1 MARADSGLPEQ
12 IADKIIQLIL
22 DEHLEQGDRLP
33 KEAVL
38 VERLGAGRST
48 VREAMKL
55 LQSRNI
61 VRIKQGSGT
70 YVASNPGVA
79 DDPLGFTFIDDKQRL
94 ARDLLEV
101 RFMIEPQIARM
112 AAEHATNDQVVCIKE
127 LCDESERLA
136 EAGEDYSAAAD
147 TAFHNAIAESSGN
160 LVVPRLMGV
169 FKASVPLFID
179 VTGKKLVEET
189 IRMHRDVAD
198 AIAARN
204 PTAAHDAMYLHLVYN
219 RNMIAEGA
227 EAKGI

>member
-1 MARADSGLPEQ
+1 MSVS
-12 IADKIIQLIL
+12 I
-22 DEHLEQGDRLP
+22 
-33 KEAVL
+33 
-38 VERLGAGRST
+38 T
-48 VREAMKL
+48 VQDLRVVFSSI
-55 LQSRNI
+55 SRNEEHI
-61 VRIKQGSGT
+61 QKPASLTCERA
-70 YVASNPGVA
+70 VAP
-79 DDPLGFTFIDDKQRL
+79 
-94 ARDLLEV
+94 
-101 RFMIEPQIARM
+101 PQIARM
-112 AAEHATNDQVVCIKE
+112 AAERATNDQVVCIKE
-127 LCDESERLA
+127 LCDES
-136 EAGEDYSAAAD
+136 
-147 TAFHNAIAESSGN
+147 ESSGN

>member
-12 IADKIIQLIL
+12 ISEKIIQLIL

-79 DDPLGFTFIDDKQRL
+79 DDPLGFTFIGDKQ
-94 ARDLLEV
+94 
-101 RFMIEPQIARM
+101 
-112 AAEHATNDQVVCIKE
+112 
-127 LCDESERLA
+127 RLA
-136 EAGEDYSAAAD
+136 EAGEDYSAAD
-147 TAFHNAIAESSGN
+147 TAFHNAIAESCGN

-169 FKASVPLFID
+169 LKASVPLFID

-189 IRMHRDVAD
+189 IRTHRGVAD
-198 AIAARN
+198 AIEARN

-227 EAKGI
+227 QAKSE

>member
-1 MARADSGLPEQ
+1 MSVS
-12 IADKIIQLIL
+12 I
-22 DEHLEQGDRLP
+22 
-33 KEAVL
+33 
-38 VERLGAGRST
+38 T
-48 VREAMKL
+48 VQDLRVVFSSI
-55 LQSRNI
+55 SRNEEHI
-61 VRIKQGSGT
+61 QKPASLTCERA
-70 YVASNPGVA
+70 VAP
-79 DDPLGFTFIDDKQRL
+79 
-94 ARDLLEV
+94 
-101 RFMIEPQIARM
+101 PQIARM

-127 LCDESERLA
+127 LRDESERLA

-147 TAFHNAIAESSGN
+147 TALHNAIAESSGN

>member
-1 MARADSGLPEQ
+1 MARADLGLPEQ
-12 IADKIIQLIL
+12 ISEKIIQLIL

-79 DDPLGFTFIDDKQRL
+79 DDPLGFTFIDDKRRL

-101 RFMIEPQIARM
+101 RFMIEPQMASM
-112 AAEHATNDQVVCIKE
+112 AAEHATDDQIICIKE
-127 LCDESERLA
+127 HCDESERLA
-136 EAGEDYSAAAD
+136 ARDEDYSAAD
-147 TAFHNAIAESSGN
+147 TAFHIAIAESCDN

-169 FKASVPLFID
+169 LKASVPLFID
-179 VTGKKLVEET
+179 VTGKKLVEES
-189 IRMHRDVAD
+189 IRTHRDVAD
-198 AIAARN
+198 AIASRN

-227 EAKGI
+227 QAKSE